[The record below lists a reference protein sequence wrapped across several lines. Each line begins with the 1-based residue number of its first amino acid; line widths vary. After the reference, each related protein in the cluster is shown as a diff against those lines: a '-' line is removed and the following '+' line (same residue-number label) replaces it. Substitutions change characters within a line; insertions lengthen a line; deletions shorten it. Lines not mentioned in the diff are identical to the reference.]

1 MDLALSAPP
10 WLASLQLRLASDH
23 GKCTRMVQNR
33 HLGPLRV
40 QRLLYP
46 EGPQIAH
53 ALLLHPPGGIAG
65 GDVLEMDIALDAG
78 AHALITTPGAAKWYH
93 GRRGGARQSVQL
105 AVAENACLEWLPQES
120 ILFDAAQAEQ
130 QLHIQLAGS
139 ARMIGWDITQFGRV
153 AAGEHWTEGRW
164 RQHLS
169 LWRQGRERCC
179 ERADLGAD
187 DPLMRSPLGLA
198 DQPVT
203 ATLWAA
209 APDLKEHAEALIEA
223 LRARAA
229 SHGLAAGISW
239 LPAPIELLMVRAL
252 GASAELVRALLEDL
266 WRLLRP
272 TVIGRVAQRPRIWDT

>member
-1 MDLALSAPP
+1 
-10 WLASLQLRLASDH
+10 
-23 GKCTRMVQNR
+23 
-33 HLGPLRV
+33 
-40 QRLLYP
+40 
-46 EGPQIAH
+46 
-53 ALLLHPPGGIAG
+53 
-65 GDVLEMDIALDAG
+65 
-78 AHALITTPGAAKWYH
+78 
-93 GRRGGARQSVQL
+93 
-105 AVAENACLEWLPQES
+105 
-120 ILFDAAQAEQ
+120 
-130 QLHIQLAGS
+130 
-139 ARMIGWDITQFGRV
+139 
-153 AAGEHWTEGRW
+153 
-164 RQHLS
+164 
-169 LWRQGRERCC
+169 
-179 ERADLGAD
+179 
-187 DPLMRSPLGLA
+187 MRSPLGLA